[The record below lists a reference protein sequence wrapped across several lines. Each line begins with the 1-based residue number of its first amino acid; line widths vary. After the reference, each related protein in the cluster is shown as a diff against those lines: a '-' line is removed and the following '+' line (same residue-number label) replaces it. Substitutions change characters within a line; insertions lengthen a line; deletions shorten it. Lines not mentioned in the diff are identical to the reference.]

1 MNKLK
6 GILIILQLLIIAASV
21 QAQQR
26 VLVRGKVSD
35 GTEGLPGVTVVEL
48 DRNNRIST
56 GTTTNLDG
64 EFAISM
70 TNIQNRLQFSFIGY
84 KEQVVE
90 LNGKTTIDIKLE
102 EDVKT
107 LGSID
112 IVAQRVT
119 NTGFMNIQ
127 DRDLAVPIAKL
138 SAKEFEDVQASS
150 IDEAMQGRL
159 AGIDITSNS
168 GDPGAG
174 MSIRIRGVS
183 TLSANAMPMIVVDN
197 IPYSVSVGSDFN
209 FSTANEEG
217 YSQML
222 NIPVDDIKEITV
234 LKDAAATAVWGTQAA
249 NGVLMITTKR
259 GTKGRAPVI
268 SFNYKKT
275 FSQNPGH
282 VPMLNGDQYSTMI
295 MESYQNS
302 YGVPLNTN
310 LRREFLYSSDDP
322 YYFNN
327 YGANTDWMDAVTR
340 NGQTSNYD
348 FSISGGGSKAFYRFS
363 TNYQDQVG
371 TTLGTDMNRL
381 STRLNLDYSISDK
394 LRMRADF
401 SIAHGITNAN
411 YDKTVRAIAYKKMP
425 NMSVYEYDAYGNLTG
440 NFFSPETNAQ
450 GSYASTYNPVAMATD
465 GVNRTVNDRI
475 TTKYSLYY
483 DIIKG
488 LKYTLD
494 LSFDVN
500 TNKNNKFLPQ
510 TATGKTWTD
519 QNVNKAYDYDMD
531 AYYIYTNNMLTYSTQ
546 FKETHKLTATWNLM
560 TNESITN
567 GFSYTTSNSAS
578 STQQDPSNAS
588 KFNEGGLG
596 PSSGISQ
603 GRSVG
608 SALMFNYIYNDKYI
622 VSSGLRYE
630 GNSRFDENNRFA
642 YFPSVSLAWRLS
654 GESFMSGLEDWLSD
668 LRLRY
673 SYGENGNPPRY
684 EGMFYSNIGS
694 FDWNYMGNSA
704 VYPTNMAL
712 KSLKWESI
720 YQTNLGVTAEIKEGR
735 IYAEFDYYKNRT
747 EDMFG
752 YNVAVQ
758 STSGY
763 SSNSV
768 VNLGTMDNLGWD
780 FSLKT
785 IPIQNNDLR
794 VTFDFNIA
802 RNYNI
807 LRELADNYSNVRN
820 EIITNGT
827 YKMIAQIN
835 NPAGSFYGYRYDGVY
850 TTNDMLIARDVNGN
864 KITDPNGNEIPMVY
878 DYGNSP
884 YYFQLGDAK
893 YVDINHDGNIN
904 ASDIVYLGNANPL
917 FTGGFGSM
925 VSYKN
930 LSLNC
935 FFYFRY
941 GNDIINRTRMNGEA
955 MYNYNNQLAT
965 TLRRWRKPGD
975 ETDIPRALMN
985 SGYNWVGSNRFVE
998 DGSFL
1003 RMKYITLSYRFPRD
1017 FAEQLGLKSMRFSA
1031 TANNLFT
1038 YTKYSGQDPEININ
1052 SSDGVIYTVGYDDS
1066 NTPRSK
1072 DFTFILAITF

>member
-411 YDKTVRAIAYKKMP
+411 YSDNSIRSNRGTDVRGIAYKKMP
-425 NMSVYEYDAYGNLTG
+425 NMSIYEYDAYGNLTD
-440 NFFSPETNAQ
+440 NFFSPEDNAQ
-450 GSYASTYNPVAMATD
+450 GH
-465 GVNRTVNDRI
+465 
-475 TTKYSLYY
+475 
-483 DIIKG
+483 
-488 LKYTLD
+488 
-494 LSFDVN
+494 F
-500 TNKNNKFLPQ
+500 
-510 TATGKTWTD
+510 
-519 QNVNKAYDYDMD
+519 
-531 AYYIYTNNMLTYSTQ
+531 
-546 FKETHKLTATWNLM
+546 
-560 TNESITN
+560 
-567 GFSYTTSNSAS
+567 
-578 STQQDPSNAS
+578 
-588 KFNEGGLG
+588 
-596 PSSGISQ
+596 
-603 GRSVG
+603 
-608 SALMFNYIYNDKYI
+608 
-622 VSSGLRYE
+622 
-630 GNSRFDENNRFA
+630 
-642 YFPSVSLAWRLS
+642 
-654 GESFMSGLEDWLSD
+654 
-668 LRLRY
+668 
-673 SYGENGNPPRY
+673 
-684 EGMFYSNIGS
+684 
-694 FDWNYMGNSA
+694 
-704 VYPTNMAL
+704 
-712 KSLKWESI
+712 
-720 YQTNLGVTAEIKEGR
+720 
-735 IYAEFDYYKNRT
+735 
-747 EDMFG
+747 
-752 YNVAVQ
+752 
-758 STSGY
+758 
-763 SSNSV
+763 
-768 VNLGTMDNLGWD
+768 
-780 FSLKT
+780 
-785 IPIQNNDLR
+785 
-794 VTFDFNIA
+794 
-802 RNYNI
+802 
-807 LRELADNYSNVRN
+807 
-820 EIITNGT
+820 
-827 YKMIAQIN
+827 
-835 NPAGSFYGYRYDGVY
+835 SFYIQSGC
-850 TTNDMLIARDVNGN
+850 
-864 KITDPNGNEIPMVY
+864 
-878 DYGNSP
+878 YG
-884 YYFQLGDAK
+884 Q
-893 YVDINHDGNIN
+893 
-904 ASDIVYLGNANPL
+904 
-917 FTGGFGSM
+917 
-925 VSYKN
+925 
-930 LSLNC
+930 
-935 FFYFRY
+935 
-941 GNDIINRTRMNGEA
+941 
-955 MYNYNNQLAT
+955 
-965 TLRRWRKPGD
+965 
-975 ETDIPRALMN
+975 
-985 SGYNWVGSNRFVE
+985 
-998 DGSFL
+998 
-1003 RMKYITLSYRFPRD
+1003 
-1017 FAEQLGLKSMRFSA
+1017 
-1031 TANNLFT
+1031 
-1038 YTKYSGQDPEININ
+1038 
-1052 SSDGVIYTVGYDDS
+1052 
-1066 NTPRSK
+1066 
-1072 DFTFILAITF
+1072 